1 MKYSK
6 KIVIAAISA
15 VLAIWIVE
23 TILLLMGLDGYPN
36 IFITA
41 WFSFWAV
48 ELAAL
53 AGIKIT
59 ETKFPDIPDDMDED
73 DEDAVG

>member
-15 VLAIWIVE
+15 ILALWIAE
-23 TILLLMGLDGYPN
+23 TILLIVGLEGYPE
-36 IFITA
+36 IFIA
-41 WFSFWAV
+41 SWFSFWAV

-53 AGIKIT
+53 AGIKVT
-59 ETKFPDIPDDMDED
+59 ETKMETKFLNE
-73 DEDAVG
+73 DEDAMG

>member
-15 VLAIWIVE
+15 VLALWIAE
-23 TILLLMGLDGYPN
+23 TVLLLLGMEGYPS
-36 IFITA
+36 IFITC
-41 WFSFWAV
+41 WYSFWAV

-59 ETKFPDIPDDMDED
+59 ETKFPEIDEEFPDDE
-73 DEDAVG
+73 AVG